1 MHHEIRQGL
10 EEYLSGDSTD
20 PEIPAR
26 FKAHL
31 GECAECTQELEALRA
46 QAGWLRT
53 LRASEDVEPRP
64 GFYARVMERI
74 EAQPA
79 SIWSVFLE
87 PRFGFRLAVASA
99 ALAALLGTY
108 LVVSEPSGPEL
119 ASSPPSVSKS
129 AGISRPAGM
138 SQNVSTSVAGT
149 QAASDEDGAWQ
160 EQQRDAV
167 LVNLAS
173 YRQ

>member
-1 MHHEIRQGL
+1 MHQEIRQGL
-10 EEYLSGDSTD
+10 EDYLGEGAAS
-20 PEIPAR
+20 ELPAHVQS
-26 FKAHL
+26 HL
-31 GECAECTQELEALRA
+31 GECSACNDELQSLRA
-46 QAGWLRT
+46 QAKLLRS
-53 LRASEDVEPRP
+53 LRAPRDAEPRP
-64 GFYARVMERI
+64 GFYARVLERI

-99 ALAALLGTY
+99 ALAALLGAY

-119 ASSPPSVSKS
+119 ASSP
-129 AGISRPAGM
+129 A
-138 SQNVSTSVAGT
+138 VALTNTPGT
-149 QAASDEDGAWQ
+149 QAAGNRAPQASSDDGAWQ
-160 EQQRDAV
+160 QQQRDAV